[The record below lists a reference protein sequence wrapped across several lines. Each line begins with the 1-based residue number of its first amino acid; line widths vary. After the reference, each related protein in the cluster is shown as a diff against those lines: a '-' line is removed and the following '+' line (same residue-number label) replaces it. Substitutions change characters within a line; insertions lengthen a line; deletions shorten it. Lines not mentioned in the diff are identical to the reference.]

1 MRLVYTGYTSLLPLN
16 NLNVLSA
23 PKNKRAV
30 SMQKNNQASISQT
43 EYKATIKRLEEFSRF
58 TDSSIGIPFT
68 KFSFGVES
76 LIGLLPV
83 VGDLAGLILSGYVLI
98 EAQRLGVSKRV
109 KSRIILNMLVD
120 FVGGLIPF
128 FGDIFDAM
136 FKANTRNTRILK
148 KHLTDKLTTNP

>member
-1 MRLVYTGYTSLLPLN
+1 
-16 NLNVLSA
+16 
-23 PKNKRAV
+23 
-30 SMQKNNQASISQT
+30 MQKNNQSYVTQA

-68 KFSFGVES
+68 KFKFGAES

-83 VGDLAGLILSGYVLI
+83 IGDLAGLILSGYVLI
-98 EAQRLGVSKRV
+98 EAQRLGVGKRV

-148 KHLTDKLTTNP
+148 KHLSDKLTTNP